1 MMQTIAEENFS
12 SVLRLHP
19 VLPDVTVSET
29 WAYEEMYALQ
39 LFEEAYER
47 LLAASS
53 LTQQDLD
60 ALQRKINVW
69 FRERNDNYWYTQ
81 ARMNT
86 LATRLPKKPPAPPAS
101 EQWAYPISLRQI
113 DTVAGEL
120 AIDHAYFASGRVAR
134 EWMKHWLAEEGK
146 TTFHSDE
153 EVREAM
159 TQSAAAF
166 QDVWKTFQQLE
177 DEVSFT
183 TWMEEVV
190 GVSSDIF
197 PMSDYYAVY
206 QSKET
211 WESLTAFQN
220 ALPRLM
226 IQQTTALDV
235 LAHPFART
243 LARQEWVSL

>member
-1 MMQTIAEENFS
+1 MQTIAEENSS

-19 VLPDVTVSET
+19 VLPDITVSET
-29 WAYEEMYALQ
+29 WAYEETYALQ
-39 LFEEAYER
+39 LFEAAYEQ
-47 LLAASS
+47 LLAVSS

-86 LATRLPKKPPAPPAS
+86 LATRLPKKPQAPTTS
-101 EQWAYPISLRQI
+101 EQWAYPISLRQL

-153 EVREAM
+153 EVYEAM

-166 QDVWKTFQQLE
+166 QDVWEAFQQLE

-183 TWMEEVV
+183 TWMEEAV
-190 GVSSDIF
+190 GVSPALF
-197 PMSDYYAVY
+197 PMSDYYAIY
-206 QSKET
+206 QSKAV
-211 WESLTAFQN
+211 WGSLTTFQR
-220 ALPRLM
+220 ALPRLTN
-226 IQQTTALDV
+226 QQTTALDI
-235 LAHPFART
+235 LAHPFARA
-243 LARQEWVSL
+243 LALQEWIK